1 MKGLLSYFS
10 ARAETPIETRN
21 YGQVYFILSALLFV
35 GTMWSVLD
43 EVSTRRPWKVTQD
56 EYLTL
61 DVQKWQERL
70 KEAEASFDS
79 ASYVQASSE
88 LAEAQKK
95 LGSPE
100 VQNSQLEINRL
111 EEQLLDANRDL
122 DRKSVV

>member
-21 YGQVYFILSALLFV
+21 YAQVYFILSALLFI

-43 EVSTRRPWKVTQD
+43 EVSTRRPWKVTQE

-61 DVQKWQERL
+61 DEQRWQDRL
-70 KEAEASFDS
+70 KEAESAFDS

-88 LAEAQKK
+88 LSEAQKK
-95 LGSPE
+95 LGTYLHIRRRIE
-100 VQNSQLEINRL
+100 CRFRL
-111 EEQLLDANRDL
+111 
-122 DRKSVV
+122 